1 MSYRS
6 HGSFGYGATRKAQR
20 LHARRSNRAKRIDES
35 LRAPI
40 AKTPE
45 QWMNQPNRFDF
56 PDVDTPNDRISK
68 EEQDKR
74 LAEIN
79 RLEAN
84 CMHSSRKRF
93 RANLNTHRLCGVT
106 H

>member
-1 MSYRS
+1 LGYRGRS
-6 HGSFGYGATRKAQR
+6 GFGYGATRKAQR

-45 QWMNQPNRFDF
+45 QWMQQPNRFDF
-56 PDVDTPNDRISK
+56 PDVDTPKKGEDDLERQL
-68 EEQDKR
+68 ER
-74 LAEIN
+74 H
-79 RLEAN
+79 EAN
-84 CMHSSRKRF
+84 RMPHSHRRF
-93 RANLNTHRLCGVT
+93 RANLNAHRLYGVT